1 MLIIGRYCIIPPV
14 SIWSS
19 NNDGI
24 LSKAW
29 PQNLAALLLFL
40 FLTIIAA
47 WRVITNLNGV
57 IVGFDN
63 DIYINLWADW
73 WTHRALTSSEVS
85 LWWTDMIFH
94 PQGANL
100 VYHSFSH
107 LNTLTSLAL
116 RPWLG
121 DLPAYNVT
129 ILLNFVFI
137 GFSMFQLARYLT
149 DSTAAALI
157 AGIAFAFNS
166 HSLYQSSHPVLL
178 SIWCFPWLTLAF
190 LRAMRE
196 NSRGWAIWAAF
207 FVFLGATTSTILVI
221 LMAMWLFLLLTY
233 LWFTEK
239 EIRSSWPL
247 LLIFGG
253 LSGVAVG
260 IINWPLLSDALSGG
274 NSSFVTSPRQSIL
287 TDIEDV
293 FIPHWHR
300 WRVRGMY
307 LGIIPFILALI
318 LATHQ
323 RFRRPARVWVWCTIL
338 AYLFAIGPY
347 PSMFGES
354 LGITL
359 PWSLP
364 VSTMLRNMYRM
375 MILMAFGWSMVSA
388 YGFLALANRL
398 QKRPQLVRAAGLLA
412 AAAIF
417 LEFTAA
423 PFPARSAKVPEFY
436 RSGLS
441 EVPDDVALTI
451 LPTGRQHDKF
461 YMYYQT
467 VHQHPLTGGVISRA
481 APETVAFLYDIPMIA
496 YALAND
502 SRADFSVTA
511 VTAQLDRLAHANVG
525 YLIIDKER
533 ANGRLI
539 TMWRDWLTIDPFYE
553 DEELIVYRTTLE
565 AGRDFVV
572 KIPLTTELG
581 LIRAD
586 VAYTEVVQGGAVK
599 IDMRWGSTALP
610 NENLDL
616 CLQLHP
622 ADERLA
628 VSHSAAFEQCKPIS
642 PDRPT
647 GLWNNNEVV
656 RDAQFILLDQPIPA
670 GDYRLTAV
678 LHDGLD
684 FVGQAATIS
693 QITVYSADPQVAV
706 DWQWG
711 EEISLLGYDLSPND
725 TSLDLTLY
733 WQSLDAIDRSYKI
746 FVHLVDDRTGAMIA
760 QHDGI
765 PRSWSY
771 RTNFWEAG
779 EVVRDLVQLPLDRLN
794 AGQYTIYVGLYDEL
808 TGERLMAV
816 SSVQG
821 DPLERV
827 PLVKRNE

>member
-1 MLIIGRYCIIPPV
+1 M

-19 NNDGI
+19 NNDGT

-29 PQNLAALLLFL
+29 PQNLAAFFTFL

-47 WRVITNLNGV
+47 WRVITNLNGI

-73 WTHRALTSSEVS
+73 WTHRALTSSEIS
-85 LWWTDMIFH
+85 LWWTDLIFH
-94 PQGANL
+94 PQGADL

-149 DSTAAALI
+149 GSTTAALI
-157 AGIAFAFNS
+157 AGIVFAFNS
-166 HSLYQSSHPVLL
+166 NSLYQSSHPVLL

-196 NSRGWAIWAAF
+196 NSRSWAIGAAF

-221 LMAMWLFLLLTY
+221 LMVMWLLLLLSY

-247 LLIFGG
+247 LLIFGL
-253 LSGVAVG
+253 LSGAAVT
-260 IINWPLLSDALSGG
+260 IINWPLLSDALFVG
-274 NSSFVTSPRQSIL
+274 NSSFITSPRQSIL
-287 TDIEDV
+287 TDMESI
-293 FIPHWHR
+293 FIPNWHR

-307 LGIIPFILALI
+307 LGIVPVILALI

-323 RFRRPARVWVWCTIL
+323 RFRRPARIWVWCTVL

-347 PSMFGES
+347 PKVFGAS

-364 VSTMLRNMYRM
+364 VSTILRNMYRM

-388 YGFLALANRL
+388 YGWLALADRL
-398 QKRPQLVRAAGLLA
+398 QKRPQFVWAAGLLA

-417 LEFTAA
+417 IEFTAA
-423 PFPARSAKVPEFY
+423 PFPARSADVPEFY

-441 EVPDDVALTI
+441 EVPDNVALAI

-481 APETVAFLYDIPMIA
+481 APETMAFLYDIPMMA
-496 YALAND
+496 YPLAND
-502 SRADFSVTA
+502 SRADFSVTDI
-511 VTAQLDRLAHANVG
+511 TAQLDRLAEADVG

-533 ANGRLI
+533 ANNGLI
-539 TMWRDWLTIDPFYE
+539 TMWRDWLTINPFYE
-553 DEELIVYRTTLE
+553 DEDLIVYRTTLE

-572 KIPLTTELG
+572 QIPLTTELG

-586 VAYTEVVQGGAVK
+586 VAHTEAVQDGAVK
-599 IDMRWGSTALP
+599 IDMRWGSTVSP
-610 NENLDL
+610 EENLDL
-616 CLQLHP
+616 CLQLYP
-622 ADERLA
+622 AERSFA
-628 VSHSAAFEQCKPIS
+628 EVDSPAFEQCNPIT

-647 GLWNNNEVV
+647 ALWDDNEVV
-656 RDAQFILLDQPIPA
+656 RDTQILWLDQPIPA

-678 LHDGLD
+678 LHDGSN
-684 FVGQAATIS
+684 FVGEAAAFS
-693 QITVYSADPQVAV
+693 QISVHSADPQIAV
-706 DWQWG
+706 DWQWE
-711 EEISLLGYDLSPND
+711 EEISLLGYDVSQSD
-725 TSLDLTLY
+725 TALDLTLY
-733 WQSLDAIDRSYKI
+733 WQGINVVDRSYKV
-746 FVHLVDDRTGAMIA
+746 FVHLVDESTGTIIA
-760 QHDGI
+760 QHDGV

-771 RTNFWEAG
+771 RTNFWEVG
-779 EVVRDLVQLPLDRLN
+779 EVVRDPIQLPLTLDRLN
-794 AGQYTIYVGLYDEL
+794 GGQYTIYVGLYDEIS
-808 TGERLMAV
+808 GERLTAV
-816 SSVQG
+816 SATQG
-821 DPLERV
+821 DPVERV
-827 PLVKRNE
+827 PLVKANE